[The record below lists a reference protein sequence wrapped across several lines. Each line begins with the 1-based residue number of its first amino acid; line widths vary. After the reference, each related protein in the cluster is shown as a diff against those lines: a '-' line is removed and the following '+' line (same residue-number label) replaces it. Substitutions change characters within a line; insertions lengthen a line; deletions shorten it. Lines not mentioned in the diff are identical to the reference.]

1 MHNRFS
7 IYCTSDDNYVFPS
20 IVTIESVRRFHPEC
34 DYFVLGNRNL
44 ISQEKLRVLKKFNIG
59 FLHSDKNEQFLND
72 FWPNTSYLKLF
83 GPEILL
89 EEGYEYSLGLD
100 ADTLCVRPLQMESI
114 FEKTEGYSG
123 IENQTPRSRNFLE
136 LEFIRKQFALTDE
149 DLNSHNTNTGIVF
162 WNNKAVAEK
171 KLAQRVV
178 QAYRICAS
186 VKRSIHPGDQAL
198 LALISVMEP
207 RIAFNVI
214 DYKYNYRVGNT
225 EDLKLSVDGVR
236 IFHYTEFKPWT
247 HFDTQVLE
255 DSLSRNKV
263 IELCNYWHEFV
274 TKYKLFTNDRMLAEW
289 ISLCKKTRSELLQG
303 THVERGQLATITS
316 SFPGQKE
323 VATNDSG
330 KTYTLTNFYED
341 SFFTK
346 RINRQRPQRFKS
358 SSNLPT
364 NTLKASKPAEETM
377 VSPRS
382 RSENADVEH
391 KFSNL
396 LDLKQ
401 FFTGID
407 DYVIL
412 RLPDSFPNYRDYS
425 DIDILCK
432 KKEDFLTHILGVG
445 GKYEQQGWQIRI
457 NRDGPNLHVDFY
469 PPNAERLNFRFD
481 LVDSLSYGKFS
492 LDGAYSSVVLQNRRR
507 VKCDGVEVWVPAVEH
522 DLAIRFFEY
531 IEWRDARPEKV
542 KHWEYIRNCNNTDFA
557 EVVNK
562 YTDMDV
568 RLQYVD
574 GEVNLDVSKK
584 DRKSSVADG
593 KKAAKYRIDYF
604 LIWGHGLPYTEQIL
618 GILRESK
625 DIEIISIVKKNVGD
639 IAKFVQD
646 IYACDTVPFHHLVDK
661 TKYLL
666 NTKPEIIF
674 ILVKNKNP
682 QEKLFGEGAFR
693 HIQCSQIK
701 DIKEQIRNKF
711 NPRVNGKRTEYHV
724 IHASDYQ
731 SQVEHVLCVLDLPPI
746 EHYTRKPHPDLD
758 LPYHLADFDNYQ
770 IKDIDIDLL
779 YANVLGVGLVPII
792 ETPHYKYLTGDK
804 AIYHRYVA
812 KYIGVQ
818 LTDDHCPEAFD
829 TMIAKFEYGR
839 VNDDGRKSYIVAI
852 QIADNK
858 YQILDGVHRAAI
870 LKYRAART
878 VTIVEPQGAAQQ
890 PQMNPP
896 SGSQELTENDKMPQ
910 ARCIAENA
918 AADVRTTVFIITIE
932 DPVFERCMEAVRGQT
947 YKNFKID
954 IVRNFKPFSA
964 AMQEV
969 IDRCDTD
976 YLIPLDED
984 MILEPN
990 AVRTMEQTIDA
1001 APDDVG
1007 MICFHLYDQDRRQ
1020 KIHGVKIF
1028 RTKHL
1033 KDIKVRNVRASEMD
1047 LLEQMGE
1054 KGIKW
1059 VVHSDVM
1066 GQHGTMYTA
1075 ETIYHRYKSMYEK
1088 DINVWNTLT
1097 WDLRKKADRY
1107 HQTADPLQLFA
1118 VLGAAHGIINAPN
1131 AADVEAKNFTE
1142 YDLKALET
1150 FKRLLL
1156 AEPVYA
1162 TSFDP
1167 NKQAQEFKNQPL
1179 RFEDVKWKSISQ
1191 RDSIKTTA
1199 IGHLSKRTSESL
1211 SILHTVEFYY
1221 PHIGGAEKVIQELSE
1236 RLARRGHRV
1245 TVAAGTDPQR
1255 TFRQF
1260 NGVEIKEFDVNG
1272 TIACG
1277 ISGPDVARYQQFL
1290 LDHPADVMTN
1300 YAAQQWAT
1308 DLAFKVLPQLK
1319 NKRVNV
1325 IAPCGYSALSDSRTI
1340 CRSRFKDYYNLII
1353 PAYLPQYDAAV
1364 YHSSQY
1370 QDFQYAS
1377 EHGFANSVIIPNGS
1391 DELEFSKKPNV
1402 DFRRKYNIT
1411 TKYIGLCV
1419 ANFYEKAKRHD
1430 RVVEAVRQMNRPD
1443 FTLVFIGR
1451 DGEYLPRIKEQ
1462 AAGLNIRFL
1471 INIPREDTVA
1481 AFHCA
1486 DVFLFG
1492 SETEASPL
1500 VIIEAKASRTP
1511 FVSTDCGN
1519 VREWKGGIVCAPGEM
1534 ASNVNKILD
1543 DKALHDKLTEEG
1555 WREWKEKLTW
1565 ESIVDRY
1572 EELYLQL
1579 YRSKTGKSA
1588 PAVIALPQTNGVE
1601 DRRRD
1606 TSLQSDRRIVA
1617 LIFSKDRAMQLK
1629 ATIDSFLLHCKDS
1642 DKADIAVLYKTSNDL
1657 HGHQYRQL
1665 KNKFPDIIFTEETD
1679 FRQQVLSALGK
1690 YEYVLFLVDDNIFV
1704 KPFTLQEITD
1714 VLDREKSALGFSLRL
1729 GTNTTYCYPVSSQ
1742 QKLPEFEQSGDRIL
1756 KYRWP
1761 GQEFDF
1767 GYPLEVS
1774 SSLYRCRDVLP
1785 FLDRLEFANPNALES
1800 NMDLRNN
1807 FPDTLPLLL
1816 TFKQSVTF
1824 CNPVN
1829 VVQCLAKNKH
1839 GLVNSYTADDL
1850 AERFSHG
1857 MEIEVQK
1864 YTGFTPHAAHQ
1875 EVKPYFRETQA
1886 DSAYKEL
1893 ALLEAGEAGCN
1904 RPDSKR
1910 QPKFSVI
1917 MANYNNAAY
1926 IGQAIESVL
1935 NQTYPDWEL
1944 IIIDDCST
1952 DGSLEIIDNFRE
1964 DCRIRLIKHEHNRGY
1979 IAALKTGIAEV
1990 RSEYFG
1996 ILDSDDCLRHDAIK
2010 IMYDYHVLMPNCGL
2024 IYSQFVACDENLVP
2038 KQMGYCDKIPAGK
2051 TDMEANKVSH
2061 FKTFKLSAYLKTSGY
2076 DEEVLYAED
2085 KDIIMKIEEVTRLR
2099 FVDECLYMYRMLPD
2113 SQCHGQKEA
2122 VGKKSWEKAKENARR
2137 RRTAKRNEM
2146 LGPNANI
2153 PAADLIAA
2161 DANSISKIEV
2171 PEFSIVMANYN
2182 NGKYIGDAIKSVL
2195 NQTFKK
2201 WELIIVDDGST
2212 DNSSELI
2219 APFLKDRRIKLLRHN
2234 CNKGYTV
2241 ALKTAIG
2248 QVRSNCFAILDSDD
2262 CLSFDAVEV
2271 MHREH
2276 VANPDCGLIYSQL
2289 HYCDENLLPFR
2300 AGDNYAI
2307 PPDKTSLDCNA
2318 VTQLKTFKL
2327 ADYLKTEGYDEDI
2340 LYAEDKDIIY
2350 KMEEVT
2356 KLKFVD
2362 KTLYLARELPTS
2374 QCHCDRKA
2382 DVGMI
2387 AAAKAKINAIQR
2399 RCRALSNSGKG
2410 SFEDLL
2416 LQAISESQ
2424 KNYGDI
2430 KKYFITLKR
2439 MLAVLKKTSEKGGRL
2454 RYLDLPEQ
2462 ILHGDIDAAVYWLAA
2477 NMKFKKVMEVVELIE
2492 DRMDAG
2498 KKPLVSV
2505 YTVTYNAARYLR
2517 KAIDS
2522 VMAQTYR
2529 KFELLIIDDGSTD
2542 NTKEIVASAIVD
2554 YNGDPRIRYIYKP
2567 HKNFASGV
2575 NRAIIEARGEYLL
2588 AVDSDDFIEPDYIE
2602 KMVACAEKHP
2612 DVEYFYP
2619 RRLVLV
2625 NETGESANV
2634 VWEYLDFSDNRV
2646 LPAFLFA
2653 NAFSPIPNPGSLKRK
2668 SLFQKDMY
2676 QELDTVEDFVF
2687 LCKNA
2692 WRIRFKKVDDCSNYY
2707 YRRLPS
2713 SNSRKFEA
2721 RNRLTAC
2728 TLNNMIS
2735 AYAPE
2740 VLCPNL
2746 VNIGDKILRQQQYY
2760 RYLVETFS
2768 RHSQGSM
2775 VQYPQYF
2782 KKYADYY
2789 NNIIRQTREIISE
2802 QKRNLA
2808 DTADKSLNSRRFQT
2822 IIKL

>member
-1 MHNRFS
+1 
-7 IYCTSDDNYVFPS
+7 
-20 IVTIESVRRFHPEC
+20 
-34 DYFVLGNRNL
+34 
-44 ISQEKLRVLKKFNIG
+44 
-59 FLHSDKNEQFLND
+59 
-72 FWPNTSYLKLF
+72 
-83 GPEILL
+83 
-89 EEGYEYSLGLD
+89 
-100 ADTLCVRPLQMESI
+100 
-114 FEKTEGYSG
+114 
-123 IENQTPRSRNFLE
+123 
-136 LEFIRKQFALTDE
+136 
-149 DLNSHNTNTGIVF
+149 
-162 WNNKAVAEK
+162 
-171 KLAQRVV
+171 
-178 QAYRICAS
+178 
-186 VKRSIHPGDQAL
+186 
-198 LALISVMEP
+198 
-207 RIAFNVI
+207 
-214 DYKYNYRVGNT
+214 
-225 EDLKLSVDGVR
+225 
-236 IFHYTEFKPWT
+236 
-247 HFDTQVLE
+247 
-255 DSLSRNKV
+255 
-263 IELCNYWHEFV
+263 
-274 TKYKLFTNDRMLAEW
+274 
-289 ISLCKKTRSELLQG
+289 
-303 THVERGQLATITS
+303 
-316 SFPGQKE
+316 
-323 VATNDSG
+323 
-330 KTYTLTNFYED
+330 
-341 SFFTK
+341 
-346 RINRQRPQRFKS
+346 
-358 SSNLPT
+358 
-364 NTLKASKPAEETM
+364 
-377 VSPRS
+377 
-382 RSENADVEH
+382 
-391 KFSNL
+391 
-396 LDLKQ
+396 
-401 FFTGID
+401 
-407 DYVIL
+407 
-412 RLPDSFPNYRDYS
+412 
-425 DIDILCK
+425 
-432 KKEDFLTHILGVG
+432 
-445 GKYEQQGWQIRI
+445 
-457 NRDGPNLHVDFY
+457 VDFY

-481 LVDSLSYGKFS
+481 LLDSLSYNKFS
-492 LDGAYSSVVLQNRRR
+492 LDGAYSNIVLENRRR
-507 VKCDGVEVWVPAVEH
+507 VSRGGVDVWVPAVEH

-531 IEWRDARPEKV
+531 IEWRDTRPEKI
-542 KHWEYIRNCNNTDFA
+542 KHWEYIRNCHNTDFV

-562 YTDMDV
+562 YTDLNI
-568 RLQYVD
+568 RLEQVN

-584 DRKSSVADG
+584 DRGLCSPDAKVS
-593 KKAAKYRIDYF
+593 AKYRIDYF
-604 LIWGHGLPYTEQIL
+604 LIWGHGLQYTEQIL
-618 GILRESK
+618 GILRSNK

-646 IYACDTVPFHHLVDK
+646 IYACDTVPFHHLIDK
-661 TKYLL
+661 TRYLL
-666 NTKPEIIF
+666 NTRPEIIF

-682 QEKLFGEGAFR
+682 KEQFFGEGAFR
-693 HIQCSQIK
+693 HIQCRLIK
-701 DIKEQIRNKF
+701 DLKEEIRNKF

-731 SQVEHVLCVLDLPPI
+731 SQVEHVLRVLNLPPM
-746 EHYTRKPHPDLD
+746 EHYTRKPHPDFD
-758 LPYHLADFDNYQ
+758 LPYHLSAFDNYQ
-770 IKDIDIDLL
+770 IKEIDIDLL
-779 YANVLGVGLVPII
+779 YANVLGVGVVPIA
-792 ETPHYKYLTGDK
+792 ETPQYKYLEGDK
-804 AIYHRYVA
+804 AVYEQYLN
-812 KYIGVQ
+812 KYFGVQ

-829 TMIAKFEYGR
+829 AMIADFEYSR
-839 VNDDGRKSYIVAI
+839 ANDDGRKSYIVAI

-878 VTIVEPQGAAQQ
+878 VTILEPQGAAQQ
-890 PQMNPP
+890 PETNPS
-896 SGSQELTENDKMPQ
+896 SGSQGLTENDKMLQ
-910 ARCIAENA
+910 ARCITENA
-918 AADVRTTVFIITIE
+918 AGDVRTTVFIITID
-932 DPVFERCMEAVRGQT
+932 DPVLERCMEATRRQT
-947 YKNFKID
+947 YKNFKLD
-954 IVRNFKPFSA
+954 IVRNFRPFNA
-964 AMQEV
+964 AMQEI
-969 IDRCDTD
+969 IDRCETD

-990 AVRTMEQTIDA
+990 AVRTMEQTMDA

-1007 MICFHLYDQDRRQ
+1007 MICFHLYDQDRQQ

-1028 RTKHL
+1028 RTRHI
-1033 KDIKVRNVRASEMD
+1033 KDITVRNVRASEMD

-1054 KGIKW
+1054 KGIRW
-1059 VVHSDVM
+1059 VVHPDVM
-1066 GQHGTMYTA
+1066 GQHGTLYTA

-1088 DINVWNTLT
+1088 DIRVWNTLT
-1097 WDLRKKADRY
+1097 WDIRKKIDKYR
-1107 HQTADPLQLFA
+1107 QTADPLQLFA

-1131 AADVEAKNFTE
+1131 AEDVEAKNFTE

-1156 AEPVYA
+1156 GEPVYA

-1167 NKQAQEFKNQPL
+1167 NKQPQQFQNQPL
-1179 RFEDVKWKSISQ
+1179 RFEDVKWKGAGQ
-1191 RDSIKTTA
+1191 RDNSKTA
-1199 IGHLSKRTSESL
+1199 AVGHLSKRTSETL

-1221 PHIGGAEKVIQELSE
+1221 PHVGGAEIVVQQLSE

-1245 TVAAGTDPQR
+1245 TVAAGEDPGR
-1255 TFRQF
+1255 TFREF
-1260 NGVEIKEFDVNG
+1260 NGVEIEQFDVNG
-1272 TIACG
+1272 ALACG
-1277 ISGPDVARYQQFL
+1277 VNGPDIARYQQFL
-1290 LDHPADVMTN
+1290 LNHPVDVMTN

-1340 CRSRFKDYYNLII
+1340 CRSRFKDYYNLVI
-1353 PAYLPQYDAAV
+1353 PTYLPQYDAAV

-1377 EHGFANSVIIPNGS
+1377 NHGFANSVIIPNGS
-1391 DELEFSKKPNV
+1391 DELEFSRKPNV

-1411 TKYIGLCV
+1411 TKHMGLCV

-1430 RVVEAVRQMNRPD
+1430 RVVEAVRKMNRPD
-1443 FTLVFIGR
+1443 FTMVFIGR
-1451 DGEYLPRIKEQ
+1451 DGEYLPKIKER

-1481 AFHCA
+1481 AFQCA

-1519 VREWKGGIVCAPGEM
+1519 VREWKGGIVCTPGEM

-1543 DKALHDKLTEEG
+1543 DKALHDKLAEEG

-1565 ESIVDRY
+1565 ESVVDKY
-1572 EELYLQL
+1572 EELYLRL
-1579 YRSKTGKSA
+1579 CSKKAGKSV
-1588 PAVIALPQTNGVE
+1588 PAAIAVPQPNAGE
-1601 DRRRD
+1601 DRRSQI
-1606 TSLQSDRRIVA
+1606 SLQSEKRIIA

-1629 ATIDSFLLHCKDS
+1629 ATIDSFLLHCQDA
-1642 DKADIAVLYKTSNDL
+1642 DKADITVLYKTSND
-1657 HGHQYRQL
+1657 HHRHQYHQL
-1665 KNKFPDIIFTEETD
+1665 KNKFPAVSFTEETD
-1679 FRQQVLSALGK
+1679 FRQQVLSVLGK

-1704 KPFTLQEITD
+1704 RSFTLQEMTD
-1714 VLDREKSALGFSLRL
+1714 GLDREKNALGFSLRL
-1729 GTNTTYCYPVSSQ
+1729 GTNTNYCYPLTSQ
-1742 QKLPEFEQSGDRIL
+1742 QKLPEFKQSGDRIL

-1785 FLDRLEFANPNALES
+1785 FLNRLEFANPNALES
-1800 NMDLRNN
+1800 CMDQRNS
-1807 FPDTLPLLL
+1807 FHDTLPLLL

-1829 VVQCLAKNKH
+1829 IVQCLAKNKH

-1850 AERFSHG
+1850 AERFSRG

-1875 EVKPYFRETQA
+1875 EVKLYFRQAEA
-1886 DSAYKEL
+1886 DSAYKEM
-1893 ALLEAGEAGCN
+1893 ALLETACGELAEAGEADCDL
-1904 RPDSKR
+1904 PDSKR
-1910 QPKFSVI
+1910 QPAVSLPNPPKFSVI

-1935 NQTYPDWEL
+1935 NQTFPVWEL
-1944 IIIDDCST
+1944 IIVDDCST
-1952 DGSLEIIDNFRE
+1952 DDSLEVIGRYLGDG
-1964 DCRIRLIKHEHNRGY
+1964 RIHLIEHKQNRGY
-1979 IAALKTGIAEV
+1979 IAALKTGIANV

-1996 ILDSDDCLRHDAIK
+1996 VLDSDDCLKPGAIK
-2010 IMYDYHVLMPNCGL
+2010 IMYDCHVLMPNYGL

-2038 KQMGYCDKIPAGK
+2038 KQMGYCDRIPAGK
-2051 TDMEANKVSH
+2051 TDMEANRVSH
-2061 FKTFKLSAYLKTSGY
+2061 FKTFKLRDYLKTSGY
-2076 DEEVLYAED
+2076 DEQIVYAED
-2085 KDIIMKIEEVTRLR
+2085 KDIVMKTEEVTRLR

-2113 SQCHGQKEA
+2113 SQCHGEKEA
-2122 VGKKSWEKAKENARR
+2122 VGKQSWEKAKENARR
-2137 RRTAKRNEM
+2137 RRTAILNEL
-2146 LGPNANI
+2146 LGPNANV
-2153 PAADLIAA
+2153 PAADLIVG
-2161 DANSISKIEV
+2161 DINGNSTIDV

-2182 NGKYIGDAIKSVL
+2182 NAKFIGDAIKSVL
-2195 NQTFKK
+2195 NQSFKK
-2201 WELIIVDDGST
+2201 WEMIIVDDGST
-2212 DNSSELI
+2212 DNSPEII
-2219 APFLKDRRIKLLRHN
+2219 APFLKDKRIKLLRHN
-2234 CNKGYTV
+2234 CNKGYTA

-2248 QVRSNCFAILDSDD
+2248 QVRSKYFAILDSDD
-2262 CLSFDAVEV
+2262 CLSYDAVEV

-2276 VANPDCGLIYSQL
+2276 AANPDCGLIYSQL
-2289 HYCDENLLPFR
+2289 QYCDENLLSFR

-2356 KLKFVD
+2356 KLRFVD
-2362 KTLYLARELPTS
+2362 KVLYLARELPTS

-2387 AAAKAKINAIQR
+2387 SAAKAKINAIRR
-2399 RCRALSNSGKG
+2399 RCRASVNSGKG
-2410 SFEDLL
+2410 NFEDLL
-2416 LQAISESQ
+2416 SQAISEAQ

-2439 MLAVLKKTSEKGGRL
+2439 MLAVLKKTSQMGGRL
-2454 RYLDLPEQ
+2454 KYLDLPEQ
-2462 ILHGDIDAAVYWLAA
+2462 ILSGDIDAGVLWLAA

-2498 KKPLVSV
+2498 KKPLITV
-2505 YTVTYNAARYLR
+2505 YTVTYNAASFLR

-2542 NTKEIVASAIVD
+2542 NTREIAASAIVD
-2554 YNGDPRIRYIYKP
+2554 YNGDPRIRYVYKP

-2575 NRAIIEARGEYLL
+2575 NRAVIEAGGEYLL

-2602 KMVACAEKHP
+2602 KMVSCAEKHP
-2612 DVEYFYP
+2612 DIEYFYP

-2625 NETGESANV
+2625 NEAGERANV
-2634 VWEYLDFSDNRV
+2634 AWDYLDFSDSRV

-2653 NAFSPIPNPGSLKRK
+2653 NAYSPIPNPGSLKRK

-2735 AYAPE
+2735 VYAPE

-2746 VNIGDKILRQQQYY
+2746 VSIEDKLSRQQQYY
-2760 RYLVETFS
+2760 RYLAETFS
-2768 RHSQGSM
+2768 RHSKGSM

-2782 KKYADYY
+2782 EKYADYY
-2789 NNIIRQTREIISE
+2789 NNVIRQTREIISE
-2802 QKRNLA
+2802 QQRNLP
-2808 DTADKSLNSRRFQT
+2808 DTADKSLNNRRFQT
-2822 IIKL
+2822 IINL